1 MANTVLKIEGM
12 SCEHCVGRVDKALKA
27 LEGVQSVEVSLE
39 KNEAVV
45 VSENVIAD
53 DVFINTLD
61 DQGYDVVGIA
71 RA

>member
-1 MANTVLKIEGM
+1 MANIVLKIEGM
-12 SCEHCVGRVDKALKA
+12 SCMHCVGRVDKALKA

-45 VSENVIAD
+45 VSENDIAD
-53 DVFINTLD
+53 EIFTSTLD

-71 RA
+71 RV